1 MAEAHET
8 GGLSGDMANVGF
20 SSIHLGTRQGRKHAR
35 REEWQQAPDTH
46 VGENDDGSTDG
57 WLRMEWHAGEA

>member
-20 SSIHLGTRQGRKHAR
+20 SSIHLGTRQGRKHAQR
-35 REEWQQAPDTH
+35 GEWQQAPDTH
-46 VGENDDGSTDG
+46 VGENNRRLHG
-57 WLRMEWHAGEA
+57 